1 MNAVFFGVKQEPGN
15 ESEAGSSSVVP
26 GSTSGA
32 VSLATR
38 KHVLQV
44 STYQV
49 EVNKLTYYFKAHL
62 IFLFLDVCAHL
73 VQ

>member
-1 MNAVFFGVKQEPGN
+1 MNAVFYGARQELGN
-15 ESEAGSSSVVP
+15 ESEAGSSKDVGL

-32 VSLATR
+32 ISLATR

-49 EVNKLTYYFKAHL
+49 KLL
-62 IFLFLDVCAHL
+62 LL
-73 VQ
+73 

>member
-1 MNAVFFGVKQEPGN
+1 MFFLLGTVFMNAVFFGVKQEPGN
-15 ESEAGSSSVVP
+15 ESEAGISTRDVGL

-32 VSLATR
+32 VSQATR

-49 EVNKLTYYFKAHL
+49 ESNTEFNDYRA
-62 IFLFLDVCAHL
+62 
-73 VQ
+73 